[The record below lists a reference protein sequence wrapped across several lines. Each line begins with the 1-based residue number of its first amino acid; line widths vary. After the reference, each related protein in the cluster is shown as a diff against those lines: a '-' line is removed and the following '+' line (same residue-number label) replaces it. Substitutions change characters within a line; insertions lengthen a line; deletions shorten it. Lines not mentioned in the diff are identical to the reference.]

1 MIHEET
7 ERPRPR
13 PEPRVARSILSFDL
27 AGEIEALRD
36 EPVWRSKGH
45 NAKTLVK
52 RADSKI
58 VLTLLREGQHL
69 KEHAVDA
76 SVTIQVLAGR
86 IRLNIGAEGVEPIEL
101 GAGGLLALE
110 PRTAHDVEAVGET
123 AMLVMI

>member
-27 AGEIEALRD
+27 AREIDALRA
-36 EPVWRSKGH
+36 EPVWGSRGH

-52 RADSKI
+52 RADSKV

-86 IRLNIGAEGVEPIEL
+86 IRLNVGVEQIEV
-101 GAGGLLALE
+101 GAGGLLAME
-110 PRTAHDVEAVGET
+110 PRTAHDVEAVEET
-123 AMLVMI
+123 AMLILI